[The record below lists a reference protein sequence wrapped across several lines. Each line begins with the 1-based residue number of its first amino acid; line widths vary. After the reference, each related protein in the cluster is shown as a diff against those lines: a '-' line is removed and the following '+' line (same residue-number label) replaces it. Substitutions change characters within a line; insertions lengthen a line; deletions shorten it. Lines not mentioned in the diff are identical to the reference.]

1 MTMFSSYVNVY
12 QAGKLGPGYS
22 RKSCCFHTIS
32 RLIVPWCPTSFSKKY
47 WNKAGA
53 KVDPICCFEF
63 YWDILCL
70 PSNNVEN
77 LRNVAIYH
85 LVTSLVDPENHQFL
99 VETNLPT
106 PICQGLCLFTGG
118 YMEIC
123 SGWLVLFHDFQ
134 EYGELVKQD
143 GEMMMATVS
152 FVKSS
157 YLYIWIVSQRMWYIA
172 INLQIAD
179 DLKSFKSHKH
189 GKIKDL
195 TSFFYGVY
203 IIFTMFI
210 DDKLMVSGI
219 NIPFSTISCI
229 MPAALS
235 PTQQDDSPAQCRTA
249 PRMPPVR
256 RGNVKN
262 WTVGVSTLRHS
273 YEPIYIYIQCGA
285 PQWC

>member
-1 MTMFSSYVNVY
+1 
-12 QAGKLGPGYS
+12 
-22 RKSCCFHTIS
+22 
-32 RLIVPWCPTSFSKKY
+32 
-47 WNKAGA
+47 
-53 KVDPICCFEF
+53 
-63 YWDILCL
+63 
-70 PSNNVEN
+70 
-77 LRNVAIYH
+77 
-85 LVTSLVDPENHQFL
+85 
-99 VETNLPT
+99 
-106 PICQGLCLFTGG
+106 
-118 YMEIC
+118 MEIC

-172 INLQIAD
+172 INLQIVD

-273 YEPIYIYIQCGA
+273 YEPIYIYIYTMWG
-285 PQWC
+285 PPVMLVGL